1 MAFLNGLEQIDIALF
16 RGLNQWNSPFFDHFF
31 SLFTTKEMWVP
42 FYLVLLFVF
51 IRKFK
56 KNSLWVILF
65 LVLAIVAADQVSGFI
80 KDGVARFRPTHNPQ
94 LAQWVHNTYVGPG
107 GNYGFVSSHAA
118 NAFALFAFARRVF
131 KQSQLTV
138 LLLVWAVL
146 TSYSRIYV
154 GVHFPLDVICGG
166 LIGGGFGWGAY
177 VLLSRFDVR
186 VGRKEISK
194 AQFHIYN
201 DSTYLISNSLVFT
214 TVVLMVVSYVLLK
227 FNVNP

>member
-1 MAFLNGLEQIDIALF
+1 MAFLNGLEQIDISLF
-16 RGLNQWNSPFFDHFF
+16 LSLNGWNSPFFDHFF

-107 GNYGFVSSHAA
+107 GSYGFVSSHAA
-118 NAFALFAFARRVF
+118 NAFALFAFARRLF
-131 KQSQLTV
+131 KQWQLSV
-138 LLLVWAVL
+138 ILLVWAVL

-154 GVHFPLDVICGG
+154 GVHFPLDILCGG

-177 VLLSRFDVR
+177 ALLAKLDVHY
-186 VGRKEISK
+186 GRKEIAK
-194 AQFHIYN
+194 AHFKAHKDY
-201 DSTYLISNSLVFT
+201 TYLVSNILIFT
-214 TVVLMVVSYVLLK
+214 SITLLFVSFILLK
-227 FNVNP
+227 FNVSP